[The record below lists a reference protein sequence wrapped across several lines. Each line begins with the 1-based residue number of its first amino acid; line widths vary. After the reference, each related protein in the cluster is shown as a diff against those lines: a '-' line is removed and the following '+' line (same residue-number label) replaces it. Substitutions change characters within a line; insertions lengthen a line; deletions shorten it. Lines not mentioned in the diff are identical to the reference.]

1 MTRCSVHKAS
11 CSSLRV
17 PLLLLCLGVF
27 AGCSGLP
34 VAPTWSA
41 APGSTRTVAQFHID
55 DAYCRA
61 QAEQAVAGRTPDQA
75 AAESTATGA
84 VVGATV
90 GAVAGGLLTDG
101 RNLGAGAATGAVLGT
116 IVGSSESS
124 RSARAVQQRYD
135 QTYYS
140 CMYALGHRVPMPA
153 VAPFPAG
160 PTQFAP
166 ASGVPLPAPT
176 RSTPPPPPPGQPPA
190 PPRSW
195 QRG

>member
-1 MTRCSVHKAS
+1 MRRFFVQATPCRR
-11 CSSLRV
+11 LRV
-17 PLLLLCLGVF
+17 PLLLVGLGVL

-41 APGSTRTVAQFHID
+41 VPGSTRTVSQFHMD

-116 IVGSSESS
+116 IIGSSESS

-140 CMYALGHRVPMPA
+140 CMYALGHRVPVSA
-153 VAPFPAG
+153 VAPLPG
-160 PTQFAP
+160 AP
-166 ASGVPLPAPT
+166 ALVAPPPGAPLPVPA
-176 RSTPPPPPPGQPPA
+176 RSTPPSPPPGQPPA